1 MTGRVYTAAERR
13 ALIDVARVAA
23 LLLRETVPAL
33 APVTDF
39 SRWLDYAVRGEPFP
53 NNAVDRA
60 HVGSRS
66 NTLMAIHVIDEAIQW
81 VVRGNA
87 REATTCARVI
97 PWAVVSAQAESRG
110 QRPDFRVDEWKAQI
124 DAVRAELIRRC
135 PEAAELMRGADQ

>member
-87 REATTCARVI
+87 REATTCAQMI

>member
-87 REATTCARVI
+87 REATTCAQMILGRRQRTGRV
-97 PWAVVSAQAESRG
+97 PRPAAGLSR
-110 QRPDFRVDEWKAQI
+110 RRVEGAD
-124 DAVRAELIRRC
+124 RRG
-135 PEAAELMRGADQ
+135 PRGAHPPMPRGCGADEGG